1 MTNGNDREQTRAGER
16 PQKRAGRFGIDHA
29 SGRLILGSFSIGMP
43 RSRIAR
49 MTVGVALILCGF
61 LGFLPI
67 LGFWMLPLGLLVLSH
82 DLPVARRLRRRLA
95 VWWHRRRKPAG

>member
-1 MTNGNDREQTRAGER
+1 MTNGNEGEEMRGGDRPG
-16 PQKRAGRFGIDHA
+16 KRAGRFGIDHA
-29 SGRLILGSFSIGMP
+29 SGRLMLGAFSIGMP

-49 MTVGVALILCGF
+49 MAVGVALILCGF

-67 LGFWMLPLGLLVLSH
+67 LGFWMLPLGFLVLSH

-95 VWWHRRRKPAG
+95 VWWHRRGKPAG

>member
-1 MTNGNDREQTRAGER
+1 MTNGNDREEMRSGEK
-16 PQKRAGRFGIDHA
+16 PKKRARRFGIDHA
-29 SGRLILGSFSIGMP
+29 SGRLMLGSFSIGMP

-49 MTVGVALILCGF
+49 MAIGVALILCGL

-67 LGFWMLPLGLLVLSH
+67 LGFWMLPLGFLVLSH

-95 VWWHRRRKPAG
+95 VWWHRRRNPAG

>member
-1 MTNGNDREQTRAGER
+1 MTNSNDLQETSGIEKRRE
-16 PQKRAGRFGIDHA
+16 RAGRFGIDHA
-29 SGRLILGSFSIGMP
+29 SHRLMLGSFSIGMP

-49 MTVGVALILCGF
+49 MAIGMALIVCGV

-82 DLPVARRLRRRLA
+82 DLSIARRLRRRLA
-95 VWWHRRRKPAG
+95 VWWHRRRTPAE